1 MDLKTLFYIQEVLK
15 DSGYY
20 DISRISKEIL
30 DFSKS
35 KSIKLESILERIKQ
49 QEPWEYI
56 RGFADFRDE
65 KYIVNKNTLIPRI
78 ETEQLVD
85 IAISLIEIRNTYS
98 KVFDIGTG
106 SGCIIIS
113 LAKEMEKRENRISFI
128 ATDISK
134 HALDIAKQ
142 NASNLKVK
150 NINFKSENLI
160 NKFWLSN
167 ESLIIANLPY
177 IPSKMYQELQPS
189 VKDYE
194 PKIALEGGRDGL
206 SYYKKLFSII
216 EKSEKEV
223 DLLIEIEPTTL
234 SAFKKILEN
243 KQIKKIYK
251 DYRGKKRFLL
261 IHFS

>member
-15 DSGYY
+15 ESGYY
-20 DISRISKEIL
+20 DISRISKEIF
-30 DFSKS
+30 DFSQVES
-35 KSIKLESILERIKQ
+35 VELELILDRIRQ

-56 RGFADFRDE
+56 RGYAYFRGE
-65 KYIVNKNTLIPRI
+65 RYIVNRNTLIPRI

-85 IAISLIEIRNTYS
+85 IAISLIKENSYS

-106 SGCIIIS
+106 TGCIIIS
-113 LAKEMEKRENRISFI
+113 LAKEIDNRENRISFV
-128 ATDISK
+128 ATDIST

>member
-15 DSGYY
+15 ESGYY
-20 DISRISKEIL
+20 DISRISKEIF
-30 DFSKS
+30 DFSQVES
-35 KSIKLESILERIKQ
+35 VELELILDRIRQ

-56 RGFADFRDE
+56 RGYAYFRGE
-65 KYIVNKNTLIPRI
+65 RYIVNRNTLIPRI

-85 IAISLIEIRNTYS
+85 IAISLIKENSYS

-106 SGCIIIS
+106 TGCIIIS
-113 LAKEMEKRENRISFI
+113 LAKEIDNRENRISFI
-128 ATDISK
+128 ATDIST

-150 NINFKSENLI
+150 NINFKSKNLI
-160 NKFWLSN
+160 NKSWLLN
-167 ESLIIANLPY
+167 GSLIIANLPY

>member
-15 DSGYY
+15 ESGYY
-20 DISRISKEIL
+20 DISRISKEIF
-30 DFSKS
+30 DFSQVES
-35 KSIKLESILERIKQ
+35 VELELILDRIRQ

-56 RGFADFRDE
+56 RGYAYFRGE
-65 KYIVNKNTLIPRI
+65 RYIVNRNTLIPRI

-85 IAISLIEIRNTYS
+85 IAISLIKENSYS

-106 SGCIIIS
+106 TGCIIIS
-113 LAKEMEKRENRISFI
+113 LAKEIDNRENRISFV
-128 ATDISK
+128 AADIST

-160 NKFWLSN
+160 NKSWLSN

-177 IPSKMYQELQPS
+177 IPSKMYQELEPS

>member
-15 DSGYY
+15 ESGYY
-20 DISRISKEIL
+20 DISRISKEIF
-30 DFSKS
+30 DFSKT
-35 KSIKLESILERIKQ
+35 KSTELELILDRIRQ

-56 RGFADFRDE
+56 RGYAYFRGE
-65 KYIVNKNTLIPRI
+65 RYIVNRNTLIPRI

-85 IAISLIEIRNTYS
+85 IAISLIKENSYS

-106 SGCIIIS
+106 TGCIIIS
-113 LAKEMEKRENRISFI
+113 LAKEIDNRENRISFV
-128 ATDISK
+128 AADIST

>member
-15 DSGYY
+15 ESGYY
-20 DISRISKEIL
+20 DISRISKEIY
-30 DFSKS
+30 DFSQVES
-35 KSIKLESILERIKQ
+35 VELELILDRIRQ

-56 RGFADFRDE
+56 RGYAYFRGE
-65 KYIVNKNTLIPRI
+65 RYIVNRNTLIPRI

-85 IAISLIEIRNTYS
+85 IAISLIKENSYS

-106 SGCIIIS
+106 TGCIIIS
-113 LAKEMEKRENRISFI
+113 LAKEIDNRENRISFI
-128 ATDISK
+128 ATDIST

-194 PKIALEGGRDGL
+194 PKIALDGGIDGL
-206 SYYKKLFSII
+206 SSYRKLFSII
-216 EKSEKEV
+216 EKSKKEV
-223 DLLIEIEPTTL
+223 DILIEIEPTTL
-234 SAFKKILEN
+234 SAFKKVLEN

-251 DYRGKKRFLL
+251 DYRDKKRFLL
-261 IHFS
+261 IHFP

>member
-15 DSGYY
+15 ESGYY
-20 DISRISKEIL
+20 DISRISKEIF
-30 DFSKS
+30 DFSQVES
-35 KSIKLESILERIKQ
+35 VELELILDRIRQ

-56 RGFADFRDE
+56 RGYAYFRGE
-65 KYIVNKNTLIPRI
+65 RYIVNRNTLIPRI

-85 IAISLIEIRNTYS
+85 IAISLIKENSYS

-106 SGCIIIS
+106 TGCIIIS
-113 LAKEMEKRENRISFI
+113 LAKEIDNRENRISFI
-128 ATDISK
+128 ATDIST

>member
-1 MDLKTLFYIQEVLK
+1 M
-15 DSGYY
+15 YY
-20 DISRISKEIL
+20 Y
-30 DFSKS
+30 F
-35 KSIKLESILERIKQ
+35 
-49 QEPWEYI
+49 
-56 RGFADFRDE
+56 
-65 KYIVNKNTLIPRI
+65 
-78 ETEQLVD
+78 
-85 IAISLIEIRNTYS
+85 
-98 KVFDIGTG
+98 
-106 SGCIIIS
+106 
-113 LAKEMEKRENRISFI
+113 LAKEIDNRENRISFI
-128 ATDISK
+128 ATDIST

-243 KQIKKIYK
+243 KQIKKYIKITEARRDSYSSISPNLTLK
-251 DYRGKKRFLL
+251 LCSTPALQTLTSTSSPTLCF
-261 IHFS
+261 

>member
-15 DSGYY
+15 ESGYY
-20 DISRISKEIL
+20 DLSRISKEIF
-30 DFSKS
+30 DFSQVES
-35 KSIKLESILERIKQ
+35 VELELILDRIRQ

-56 RGFADFRDE
+56 RGYAYFRGE
-65 KYIVNKNTLIPRI
+65 RYIVNRNTLIPRI

-85 IAISLIEIRNTYS
+85 IAISLIKENSYS

-106 SGCIIIS
+106 TGCIIIS
-113 LAKEMEKRENRISFI
+113 LAKEIDNRENRISFI
-128 ATDISK
+128 ATDIST

-150 NINFKSENLI
+150 NINFKFENLI
-160 NKFWLSN
+160 NKSWLSN

-177 IPSKMYQELQPS
+177 IPSKMYQELEPS

-251 DYRGKKRFLL
+251 DYRDKKRFLL
-261 IHFS
+261 IHFP

>member
-78 ETEQLVD
+78 ETEQLID
-85 IAISLIEIRNTYS
+85 IAISLIEKRNTYS

-113 LAKEMEKRENRISFI
+113 LAKEMEKRKYKIPLVATEISEP
-128 ATDISK
+128 
-134 HALDIAKQ
+134 ALEIAKE
-142 NASNLKVK
+142 NASNLKVAG
-150 NINFKSENLI
+150 IDFQLTELI
-160 NKFWLSN
+160 NESDISDD
-167 ESLIIANLPY
+167 SLILANLPY
-177 IPSKMYQELQPS
+177 IPSKMYQSLPKS
-189 VKDYE
+189 VLEYE
-194 PKIALEGGRDGL
+194 PKIALDGGENGL
-206 SYYKKLFSII
+206 NYYKKLFSII
-216 EKSEKEV
+216 EKSQKNV

-234 SAFKKILEN
+234 PTFN
-243 KQIKKIYK
+243 KYLRREQIVKIYR
-251 DYRGKKRFLL
+251 DYREKERFLL
-261 IHFS
+261 IHFP